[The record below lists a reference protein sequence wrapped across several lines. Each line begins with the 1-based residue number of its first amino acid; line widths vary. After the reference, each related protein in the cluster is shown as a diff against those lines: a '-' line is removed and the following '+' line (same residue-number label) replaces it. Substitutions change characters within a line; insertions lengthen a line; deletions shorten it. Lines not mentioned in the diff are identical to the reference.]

1 MAKLRVYELA
11 EQMNKTNKEILSIL
25 KDKGIEVASHMSTL
39 SDEQI
44 DAVKSE
50 KTSEDTP
57 KKKNIVQV
65 FRPQNSQ
72 GGGRG
77 RNGQG
82 RQQGSRNGQR
92 SQGNGNGQGRPQGN
106 GNRQERPQNGNSQ
119 GRPQGNGQGRPQNGN
134 RQERPQG
141 NGNGQGRPQNGNR
154 QDRPQGE
161 NRDNRQRRNPN
172 GPRNGQDQRQGR
184 PGDGRRDGGFQ
195 NRGDR
200 RDNRDNRDNRDG
212 REMRDGGR
220 RDDRRKSSPSIPA
233 PAIAEQKPSR
243 NKPEMKRTKTDCRKA
258 KRAKTIT
265 LSRKW

>member
-82 RQQGSRNGQR
+82 RPQGSRNGQR
-92 SQGNGNGQGRPQGN
+92 PQGN
-106 GNRQERPQNGNSQ
+106 GKTVRPDFSSKREVPCGTFCIHQLSSRLFCAT
-119 GRPQGNGQGRPQNGN
+119 GRAH
-134 RQERPQG
+134 
-141 NGNGQGRPQNGNR
+141 
-154 QDRPQGE
+154 
-161 NRDNRQRRNPN
+161 
-172 GPRNGQDQRQGR
+172 R
-184 PGDGRRDGGFQ
+184 PGAGKQRNQMLVCPPGCAIQICGGHCA
-195 NRGDR
+195 RH
-200 RDNRDNRDNRDG
+200 
-212 REMRDGGR
+212 
-220 RDDRRKSSPSIPA
+220 
-233 PAIAEQKPSR
+233 
-243 NKPEMKRTKTDCRKA
+243 
-258 KRAKTIT
+258 
-265 LSRKW
+265 

>member
-82 RQQGSRNGQR
+82 RQQGSRNG
-92 SQGNGNGQGRPQGN
+92 
-106 GNRQERPQNGNSQ
+106 
-119 GRPQGNGQGRPQNGN
+119 
-134 RQERPQG
+134 
-141 NGNGQGRPQNGNR
+141 
-154 QDRPQGE
+154 
-161 NRDNRQRRNPN
+161 
-172 GPRNGQDQRQGR
+172 
-184 PGDGRRDGGFQ
+184 
-195 NRGDR
+195 
-200 RDNRDNRDNRDG
+200 
-212 REMRDGGR
+212 
-220 RDDRRKSSPSIPA
+220 
-233 PAIAEQKPSR
+233 
-243 NKPEMKRTKTDCRKA
+243 
-258 KRAKTIT
+258 
-265 LSRKW
+265 

>member
-119 GRPQGNGQGRPQNGN
+119 GRPQGNGQGRPQN
-134 RQERPQG
+134 
-141 NGNGQGRPQNGNR
+141 
-154 QDRPQGE
+154 
-161 NRDNRQRRNPN
+161 
-172 GPRNGQDQRQGR
+172 
-184 PGDGRRDGGFQ
+184 
-195 NRGDR
+195 
-200 RDNRDNRDNRDG
+200 
-212 REMRDGGR
+212 
-220 RDDRRKSSPSIPA
+220 
-233 PAIAEQKPSR
+233 
-243 NKPEMKRTKTDCRKA
+243 
-258 KRAKTIT
+258 
-265 LSRKW
+265 

>member
-77 RNGQG
+77 RNV
-82 RQQGSRNGQR
+82 RDARRAVETDSA
-92 SQGNGNGQGRPQGN
+92 
-106 GNRQERPQNGNSQ
+106 
-119 GRPQGNGQGRPQNGN
+119 
-134 RQERPQG
+134 PQG
-141 NGNGQGRPQNGNR
+141 NGNGQGQLT
-154 QDRPQGE
+154 
-161 NRDNRQRRNPN
+161 
-172 GPRNGQDQRQGR
+172 GQWKQTGT
-184 PGDGRRDGGFQ
+184 PT
-195 NRGDR
+195 
-200 RDNRDNRDNRDG
+200 
-212 REMRDGGR
+212 E
-220 RDDRRKSSPSIPA
+220 
-233 PAIAEQKPSR
+233 
-243 NKPEMKRTKTDCRKA
+243 
-258 KRAKTIT
+258 
-265 LSRKW
+265 W

>member
-77 RNGQG
+77 RKV
-82 RQQGSRNGQR
+82 
-92 SQGNGNGQGRPQGN
+92 
-106 GNRQERPQNGNSQ
+106 
-119 GRPQGNGQGRPQNGN
+119 
-134 RQERPQG
+134 
-141 NGNGQGRPQNGNR
+141 
-154 QDRPQGE
+154 
-161 NRDNRQRRNPN
+161 RDA
-172 GPRNGQDQRQGR
+172 
-184 PGDGRRDGGFQ
+184 
-195 NRGDR
+195 RGAVGTD
-200 RDNRDNRDNRDG
+200 
-212 REMRDGGR
+212 
-220 RDDRRKSSPSIPA
+220 A
-233 PAIAEQKPSR
+233 PARQWKWSGTPTGQWKQTGSSAE
-243 NKPEMKRTKTDCRKA
+243 
-258 KRAKTIT
+258 
-265 LSRKW
+265 W